1 MFLSDEELKT
11 DAFSREANLDRNIF
25 IEEGKLNVRLIL
37 AHFIETVPLA
47 QEGQCSLGGLV
58 RLGQHGLGGLPAK
71 GVPFRHLQYALHRS

>member
-1 MFLSDEELKT
+1 MKRGQQRESIQYMFLSDEELKT

-47 QEGQCSLGGLV
+47 
-58 RLGQHGLGGLPAK
+58 
-71 GVPFRHLQYALHRS
+71 